1 MIYQDIERSAS
12 GETMEDDL
20 MLVDIDL
27 SLGVPSPVTTA
38 PPKKPIDNNED
49 VEPARH
55 SVSSNDDGTLDTM
68 KEVESNLDRK
78 EKVVSI
84 LKNKNP
90 TPVKRHSLEQEQTG
104 DGGSLR
110 RNRPANYNRECCFIL

>member
-1 MIYQDIERSAS
+1 MRESAS

-78 EKVVSI
+78 GKSCQYF
-84 LKNKNP
+84 KK
-90 TPVKRHSLEQEQTG
+90 
-104 DGGSLR
+104 
-110 RNRPANYNRECCFIL
+110 